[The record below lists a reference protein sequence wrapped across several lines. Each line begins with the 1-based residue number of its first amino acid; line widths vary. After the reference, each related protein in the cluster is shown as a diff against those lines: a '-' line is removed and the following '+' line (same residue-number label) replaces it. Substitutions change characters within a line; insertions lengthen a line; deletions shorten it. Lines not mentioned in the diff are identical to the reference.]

1 MKTTP
6 FTLLLAGALVMAGC
20 AEDNNTAAGLTALA
34 QAEAASDGQTT
45 SGAFRRIVAATDHP
59 EAVAVI
65 RGQVNFTGNPP
76 AEQNFKIT
84 GDKFCEEVNSRS
96 PIRKRDLALN
106 EDGTIADVVVWV
118 AEGGPDWLYESAKQP
133 LAPVVMMQENCQ
145 FFPRVVALQTGQH
158 LVVKNADP
166 TLHNVNAQPQ
176 NNPRLNKALF
186 PNGDPAV
193 LTFEKPE
200 MAIKLKSDIHP
211 WIEGWAAVFS
221 HSAFAVTG
229 EDGRFEISGL
239 PPGEYVLNAWQERFG
254 TVKAHM
260 LVRAETP
267 AHVIFTYTNQGSK
280 GGMQVDADGNPT
292 TGTLQQEEPGT

>member
-6 FTLLLAGALVMAGC
+6 FTLLLAAAIALAGC
-20 AEDNNTAAGLTALA
+20 ANNNDSADGLAALA
-34 QAEAASDGQTT
+34 QAEAAADAQTT
-45 SGAFRRIVAATDHP
+45 SGAFGRVVAAADHP

-76 AEQNFKIT
+76 AAETFKIA
-84 GDKFCEEVNSRS
+84 GDKFCEEASARH
-96 PIRKRDLALN
+96 PIHKRDLALN
-106 EDGTIADVVVWV
+106 PDGTIADVVVWV
-118 AEGGPDWLYESAKQP
+118 AEGGPDWLYEPAKQP
-133 LAPVVMMQENCQ
+133 LTPVVMLQENCQ
-145 FFPRVVALQTGQH
+145 FFPRVVALQTGQQ

-200 MAIKLKSDIHP
+200 MAVKLKSDIHP
-211 WIEGWAAVFS
+211 WMEGWAAVFN

-254 TVKAHM
+254 TVKAQM
-260 LVRAETP
+260 LVRADIP
-267 AHVIFTYTNQGSK
+267 AHVIFTFTNHGSK

-292 TGTLQQEEPGT
+292 TGTLQQEDPR